1 MATRRTARGGG
12 GKSTMS
18 SAAPRRAAP
27 AGGGGSS
34 PRRNATNGPSPLE
47 IGPEDTT
54 TTGTTNSDDEDPRDD
69 DGGDDIEQQ
78 YREERERNK
87 IRHWKESEYA
97 AGLVEPTWSD
107 ELDSY
112 RDRGTYCCCCPS
124 GEELSGMF
132 REEID
137 PGCGCIY
144 LSAVCC
150 SRIGAGRV
158 GNMAVLRERYVTVEE
173 EADEE
178 GGSERA
184 DGFVDDNDDGEAPN
198 PGSKK
203 TRLVRRRELQL
214 VVGPFW
220 PMLIFITYPLIF
232 GVSGLTLWKAIPRMP
247 FYVQIIWA
255 ALTLQLIRSLFNTGF
270 RDPGILRRH
279 RDPPPVPDDLND
291 ELTTRRVL
299 FRPRQ
304 EGPWRWSDQAQSYR
318 PRSAMFDPDTRVIV
332 EEFDHT

>member
-1 MATRRTARGGG
+1 
-12 GKSTMS
+12 MS
-18 SAAPRRAAP
+18 KVGPRHVAP
-27 AGGGGSS
+27 AGGGGGS
-34 PRRNATNGPSPLE
+34 PRRGGTNGPSPLE
-47 IGPEDTT
+47 IGPEDTAAT
-54 TTGTTNSDDEDPRDD
+54 PEDPAHDD
-69 DGGDDIEQQ
+69 GDGGGGDDDIERQ
-78 YREERERNK
+78 YLEERERNK
-87 IRHWKESEYA
+87 VRHWKESEYA

-107 ELDSY
+107 ELEAY
-112 RDRGTYCCCCPS
+112 RERGTHCCCVPS

-173 EADEE
+173 EADGDAAGEE

-184 DGFVDDNDDGEAPN
+184 DGFVNDDDDEAPHAGN
-198 PGSKK
+198 GRSKR

-220 PMLIFITYPLIF
+220 PMLLFVTYPLIF
-232 GVSGLTLWKAIPRMP
+232 GVSGVTLWRAIPGKP
-247 FYVQIIWA
+247 IYVQAVWA
-255 ALTLQLIRSLFNTGF
+255 ILTLQLIRSLFNTGF

-279 RDPPPVPDDLND
+279 RDPPPVPDDLSE